1 MAMARSSYH
10 HGDLRRV
17 LLETA
22 AQMIDEQGAEA
33 ISMRK
38 LAARAG
44 VSRTAAYHYFPNKQE
59 MLCALAMDGFQ
70 RQMEALDIASSAG
83 GLREQLSRFL
93 RSYVKFS
100 AENPE
105 YYELMLGGNLWRTG
119 QATKELRNV
128 GDIGFRNLRKQVA
141 KWQEYGFVDPGADNL
156 RITQVV
162 WCSAHGISR
171 FIIDGVYVNQSAL
184 DAICDATVDALVD
197 GLATRNQR
205 SRRP

>member
-1 MAMARSSYH
+1 MAMAKSSYH
-10 HGDLRRV
+10 HGDLRRA

-22 AQMIDEQGAEA
+22 AGMIDEEGVES

-59 MLCALAMDGFQ
+59 MLCALAMDGFL
-70 RQMEALDIASSAG
+70 RQMEAMDIASSEG

-93 RSYVKFS
+93 RSYVEFS
-100 AENPE
+100 ADNPE

-119 QATKELRNV
+119 QATDELRNV
-128 GDIGFRNLRKQVA
+128 GDIAFRNLRKQVA
-141 KWQEYGFVDPGADNL
+141 KWQEYGFIDPEADNL
-156 RITQVV
+156 RITQVI

-171 FIIDGVYVNQSAL
+171 FMIDGVYVHQTTL

-197 GLATRNQR
+197 GFTTGR
-205 SRRP
+205 

>member
-1 MAMARSSYH
+1 MAMAKSSYH

-17 LLETA
+17 LLKTA
-22 AQMIDEQGAEA
+22 AEMIDEEGVDA

-38 LAARAG
+38 LATRAG

-70 RQMEALDIASSAG
+70 RQMEAMDIASKAG

-93 RSYVKFS
+93 RSYVEFS

-119 QATKELRNV
+119 QASDELRQV
-128 GDIGFRNLRKQVA
+128 GDIAFRNLRKQVA
-141 KWQEYGFVDPGADNL
+141 KWQEYGFIDPDVDNL

-171 FIIDGVYVNQSAL
+171 FMIFGVYVHQTTL

-197 GLATRNQR
+197 GLAIR
-205 SRRP
+205 S

>member
-1 MAMARSSYH
+1 MAIAKSSYH

-17 LLETA
+17 LLEA
-22 AQMIDEQGAEA
+22 AAEMIDEEGFDA

-59 MLCALAMDGFQ
+59 MLCALAMDGFL

-83 GLREQLSRFL
+83 GLREQLSRLL

-100 AENPE
+100 ADNPD

-119 QATKELRNV
+119 QATGELRKV
-128 GDIGFRNLRKQVA
+128 GDIAFRNLRKQVA
-141 KWQEYGFVDPGADNL
+141 KWQEYGFIDPEADNL
-156 RITQVV
+156 RVTQVV

-171 FIIDGVYVNQSAL
+171 FMIDGVYVHQTAL
-184 DAICDATVDALVD
+184 DAICDATVDALVN
-197 GLATRNQR
+197 GLAIR
-205 SRRP
+205 

>member
-1 MAMARSSYH
+1 MAMAKSSYH

-22 AQMIDEQGAEA
+22 ACMIDEEGVES

-59 MLCALAMDGFQ
+59 MLCALAMDGFL
-70 RQMEALDIASSAG
+70 RQMEAMDIASSEG

-93 RSYVKFS
+93 RSYVEFS
-100 AENPE
+100 ADNPE

-119 QATKELRNV
+119 QATDELRNV
-128 GDIGFRNLRKQVA
+128 GDIAFRNLRKQVA
-141 KWQEYGFVDPGADNL
+141 KWQEYGFIDPEADNL
-156 RITQVV
+156 RITQVI

-171 FIIDGVYVNQSAL
+171 FMIDGVYVHQTTL

-197 GLATRNQR
+197 GFTTGR
-205 SRRP
+205 

>member
-1 MAMARSSYH
+1 MAMAKSSYH

-22 AQMIDEQGAEA
+22 ACMIDEEGVES

-59 MLCALAMDGFQ
+59 MLCALAMDGFL
-70 RQMEALDIASSAG
+70 RQMEAMDIASSEG

-93 RSYVKFS
+93 RSYVEFS
-100 AENPE
+100 ADNPE

-119 QATKELRNV
+119 QATDELRNV
-128 GDIGFRNLRKQVA
+128 GDIAFRNLRKQVA
-141 KWQEYGFVDPGADNL
+141 KWQEYGFIDPEADNL
-156 RITQVV
+156 RITQVI

-171 FIIDGVYVNQSAL
+171 FMIDGVYVHQTTL

-197 GLATRNQR
+197 GFATGR
-205 SRRP
+205 

>member
-1 MAMARSSYH
+1 MAMAKSTYH

-22 AQMIDEQGAEA
+22 AAMIDEDGVDA

-59 MLCALAMDGFQ
+59 MLFAVAMDGFL
-70 RQMEALDIASSAG
+70 RQIEAMDIASSEG

-100 AENPE
+100 TDNPE

-119 QATKELRNV
+119 QATGELRKT
-128 GDIGFRNLRKQVA
+128 GDKAFRNLRKQVA
-141 KWQEYGFVDPGADNL
+141 KWQEFGFVDPEADKL

-171 FIIDGVYVNQSAL
+171 LIIDGVYVHRTTM
-184 DAICDATVDALVD
+184 DAICDATVDALV
-197 GLATRNQR
+197 GGIAAG
-205 SRRP
+205 S

>member
-1 MAMARSSYH
+1 MAMAKSSYH

-17 LLETA
+17 LLKTA
-22 AQMIDEQGAEA
+22 AEMIDEEGVDA

-38 LAARAG
+38 LATRAG

-70 RQMEALDIASSAG
+70 RQMEAMDIASKAG

-93 RSYVKFS
+93 RSYVEFS

-119 QATKELRNV
+119 QASDELRQV
-128 GDIGFRNLRKQVA
+128 GDIAFRNLRKQVA
-141 KWQEYGFVDPGADNL
+141 KWQEY
-156 RITQVV
+156 
-162 WCSAHGISR
+162 
-171 FIIDGVYVNQSAL
+171 
-184 DAICDATVDALVD
+184 AICDATVDALVD
-197 GLATRNQR
+197 GLAIR
-205 SRRP
+205 S